1 MRILLHAQVS
11 QSVLLQ
17 RAQQAT
23 SRQGPNGSQMMNSG
37 QPKMQRGG
45 ATQVGSYGLLVDEY
59 EVHTNFDGRDGDDEI
74 QVSATVL
81 PLPPFLCTLLFVYF
95 LHVEWNQ
102 QPGSS
107 FNASS
112 GFELSLFTPS
122 KQVSAHLSRIQFVQE
137 AIQGLTETLHLFTAS
152 RPRRWPVV

>member
-1 MRILLHAQVS
+1 MFNEREASSDRCECRLPSSPV
-11 QSVLLQ
+11 
-17 RAQQAT
+17 
-23 SRQGPNGSQMMNSG
+23 GC
-37 QPKMQRGG
+37 

-152 RPRRWPVV
+152 RPRATRRPRGTMPRPRGPTPDHA